1 MSVKVIPGFTRCAV
15 YAGTVLAGALAVFA
29 LFSCSLDPEAVK
41 IWGGDVTVPTLL
53 SLETVSESDIVAKF
67 SQAVSVVDAAVT
79 VSRDGS
85 TLAARWA
92 PLSDGKSFVF
102 TVSGTP
108 GIGMRAMLTG
118 SVSDGR
124 GDTLAFSVPYTGFNT
139 RVPELRINEIR
150 TSYSKPK
157 VEFIELYAV
166 KGGNLGGVEIRY
178 VGNEDNPAYEF
189 PPAEVKAGEYIVYHL
204 RTVEEG
210 LVDEVDSM
218 SASAGV
224 ETRSD
229 ARDFWNNLTRSPLK
243 GDNVILLRERKGG
256 RIMDAV
262 LSASAKLTDWPTDSL
277 RAAAA
282 EAVAA
287 GAWKPGA
294 LASDA
299 VPSDG
304 MTPTRT
310 LGRDERSTDSGF
322 AADWALCP
330 KSKCSPG
337 GVNPAR

>member
-1 MSVKVIPGFTRCAV
+1 MSVIIIHRLESIVVFACAL
-15 YAGTVLAGALAVFA
+15 LAGALVSFS

-53 SLETVSESDIVAKF
+53 SLEPVSESDIVAKF
-67 SQAVSVVDAAVT
+67 SQAVSVVDASVT
-79 VSRDGS
+79 VNRNGS
-85 TLAARWA
+85 KFAASWA
-92 PLSDGKSFVF
+92 PGSDGKSVVF
-102 TVSGTP
+102 SVSGTP

-157 VEFIELYAV
+157 VEYIELYAV

-178 VGNEDNPAYEF
+178 AANEDNPSYEF

-210 LVDEVDSM
+210 LVDEVDSL
-218 SASAGV
+218 SASAGA

-262 LSASAKLTDWPTDSL
+262 LLASAKLTDWPNDAL

-294 LASDA
+294 LVSDA

-304 MTPTRT
+304 MAPTKT
-310 LGRDERSTDSGF
+310 LGRNERSTDTDC
-322 AADWALCP
+322 AADWRLCA
-330 KSKCSPG
+330 KSKCTPG
-337 GVNPAR
+337 AANPAR